1 MAVII
6 MYDIAI
12 SVILYVIS
20 GMMICIIGAWVYL
33 LRSMTATFYNVPYL
47 EMPAINNTQQKQTH
61 PNITSTSEQDDS
73 CNPRSDSSDVSQ
85 PFVSV
90 IIPARNETNYIKR
103 CLDSLASQSYD
114 NYEIIAID
122 DSSDDDTF
130 EIITRCAKDHPELI
144 IPVSARPKPD
154 DWMGKNW
161 ACIEGYQKAKGDLLL
176 FTDADTHHDPDVIAL
191 AVRYFH
197 ANKLDALTVMPK
209 MLAPDFWVKSALP
222 MISVFLHTRFSALKV
237 NDPNSKTGYFFGSFF
252 ILKRQTYRS
261 IGTHKS
267 VRGEVIEDGALGR
280 KTKEAGYKMRMVKG
294 EHLIDAI
301 WARNFDT
308 LWHALKRLIIPLR
321 TQNGFAMTLGIVI
334 AVAFLLFAPFL
345 ALGVGVFALLLDGS
359 LELTN
364 VLSVIILIC
373 ASSIA
378 CMLIC
383 TGAILESKT
392 GLHIGSVYGLF
403 APLGGFVISAGFL
416 AGLLGSN
423 PSVVWR
429 GRQYTASDMSSKQFA
444 AV

>member
-1 MAVII
+1 

-12 SVILYVIS
+12 SVILYILS
-20 GMMICIIGAWVYL
+20 TIMICIIGAWVYL
-33 LRSMTATFYNVPYL
+33 LRSMSVTFRNVPSLDMCVGDKSQNYST
-47 EMPAINNTQQKQTH
+47 NNCDISNILTQNDIRNNKS
-61 PNITSTSEQDDS
+61 NSV
-73 CNPRSDSSDVSQ
+73 DVPQ
-85 PFVSV
+85 PLVSV
-90 IIPARNETNYIKR
+90 IIPARNETNYIQQ
-103 CLDSLASQSYD
+103 CLDSLTSQSYD

-130 EIITRCAKDHPELI
+130 KIITRCAKDHPELI
-144 IPVSARPKPD
+144 VPVSARQKPD

-161 ACIEGYQKAKGDLLL
+161 ACMEGYQKAKGDLLL
-176 FTDADTHHDPDVIAL
+176 FTDADTHHDKDVITL
-191 AVRYFH
+191 AVRYFY

-252 ILKRQTYRS
+252 ILKRQTYLS

-280 KTKEAGYKMRMVKG
+280 KTKEAGYNMRMVKG

-321 TQNGFAMTLGIVI
+321 AQNGFGMTLGIVI

-345 ALGVGVFALLLDGS
+345 SLASGIFLLLDES
-359 LELTN
+359 LTN
-364 VLSVIILIC
+364 MLPALVMVC
-373 ASSIA
+373 ASGVASVLVWI
-378 CMLIC
+378 
-383 TGAILESKT
+383 GAILESKT

-403 APLGGFVISAGFL
+403 APLGGFMISAGFF
-416 AGLLGSN
+416 AGLLRSN

-429 GRQYTASDMSSKQFA
+429 GRRYNASDMPSKQFA
-444 AV
+444 AI